1 MGLKAIRLLCL
12 FLISGWLGA
21 AVAQDEAQGS
31 EEAESVAKVS
41 PASRSGFST
50 GLGEWALA
58 RRYPGSGGKH
68 TCGVKSDGSVEC
80 WGENNHGQSSPP
92 SDTFWRLSAGY
103 FHTCGVTSH
112 GTVECWGNDGN
123 GQATPP

>member
-1 MGLKAIRLLCL
+1 SGFLFQAEDGIRDFHVTGVQTCALPILHGLMGLKAIRLLCL

-31 EEAESVAKVS
+31 EEEEPVAKVS

-58 RRYPGSGGKH
+58 RRYP
-68 TCGVKSDGSVEC
+68 E
-80 WGENNHGQSSPP
+80 
-92 SDTFWRLSAGY
+92 
-103 FHTCGVTSH
+103 
-112 GTVECWGNDGN
+112 
-123 GQATPP
+123 QAVWLDLDDEGRALGL